1 MHTRVQVPVGAK
13 RGHWIF
19 WQAVVSVWVMG
30 SEFWLSAG
38 ASREPN
44 RRDKL
49 QPLVGKFETADS
61 WTTLPGISIHLVL
74 GDGPLEFAHLMRLH
88 VMLQLVTRYR
98 PQSV

>member
-1 MHTRVQVPVGAK
+1 MPVGAR

-19 WQAVVSVWVMG
+19 WQAVVSVWVIG

-49 QPLVGKFETADS
+49 QPVVGEFETAD
-61 WTTLPGISIHLVL
+61 
-74 GDGPLEFAHLMRLH
+74 F
-88 VMLQLVTRYR
+88 
-98 PQSV
+98 